1 MIVYRVKI
9 SKNPKQNLI
18 IIPKSKIILFLLFA
32 AAYFYVLNIEGP
44 TLDYTDAQIRLLW
57 NLERWIFS
65 KLGIK
70 FP

>member
-18 IIPKSKIILFLLFA
+18 IIPKFKIILFLLFA

-44 TLDYTDAQIRLLW
+44 TLDYTDAQIAD
-57 NLERWIFS
+57 
-65 KLGIK
+65 
-70 FP
+70 

>member
-32 AAYFYVLNIEGP
+32 EAYFYVLNIEGP
-44 TLDYTDAQIRLLW
+44 TLDYTDAQIAD
-57 NLERWIFS
+57 
-65 KLGIK
+65 
-70 FP
+70 